1 MALITRDM
9 ALDYHARGRP
19 GKLEVVPTK
28 PVVTQTDL
36 SLAYT
41 PGVAVPVLEIE
52 AHPEAAYHYTA
63 KSNLVAVVSDGSAIL
78 GLGNRGALASKPVM
92 EGKAVLFKRFAD
104 VDAFDIEVNATG
116 PEEFI
121 RVVQAIAPTFGGIN
135 LEDIKA
141 PECFVIEE
149 ALKRT
154 LDIPVFHDDQH
165 GTAIIATAGLLNAL
179 ELVGK
184 RKEEVSIVI
193 NGAGAAAIACAK
205 MFVLAGFPREHITML
220 DTHGVIYPGRREGMN
235 EHKAQFAR
243 PTGARTLAEAMR
255 GADVFVGLSVGNVV
269 SAEMARSM
277 AQRPIIFAMA
287 NPDPEIPYEL
297 AKQACPDAVIATGR
311 SDYPNQI
318 NNVLGFP
325 FIFRG
330 ALDVHAC
337 QINEAMKLAACHA
350 LAALAREEVPEE
362 VLRAYRLSS
371 LQFGAEYVIPKPLD
385 PRVLLWEAPA
395 VAEAA
400 MKTGVARRHIDLNE
414 YRAQLEMRQRRLMRL
429 LEAAGSLA

>member
-1 MALITRDM
+1 
-9 ALDYHARGRP
+9 
-19 GKLEVVPTK
+19 
-28 PVVTQTDL
+28 
-36 SLAYT
+36 
-41 PGVAVPVLEIE
+41 
-52 AHPEAAYHYTA
+52 
-63 KSNLVAVVSDGSAIL
+63 
-78 GLGNRGALASKPVM
+78 
-92 EGKAVLFKRFAD
+92 
-104 VDAFDIEVNATG
+104 
-116 PEEFI
+116 
-121 RVVQAIAPTFGGIN
+121 
-135 LEDIKA
+135 
-141 PECFVIEE
+141 
-149 ALKRT
+149 
-154 LDIPVFHDDQH
+154 
-165 GTAIIATAGLLNAL
+165 
-179 ELVGK
+179 
-184 RKEEVSIVI
+184 
-193 NGAGAAAIACAK
+193 
-205 MFVLAGFPREHITML
+205 
-220 DTHGVIYPGRREGMN
+220 
-235 EHKAQFAR
+235 
-243 PTGARTLAEAMR
+243 
-255 GADVFVGLSVGNVV
+255 
-269 SAEMARSM
+269 M

-414 YRAQLEMRQRRLMRL
+414 YRARLEMRQRRLMRL